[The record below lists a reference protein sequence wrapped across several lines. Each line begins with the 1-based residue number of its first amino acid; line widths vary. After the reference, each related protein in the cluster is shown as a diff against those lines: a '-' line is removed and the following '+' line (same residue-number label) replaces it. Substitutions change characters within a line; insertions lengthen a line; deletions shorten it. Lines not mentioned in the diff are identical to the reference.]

1 MKKLLIL
8 ILSFLCLLALCACGN
23 DVTSNPLIT
32 VPETDD
38 PLYLS
43 DCGIIHAEGSF
54 VVKANFL
61 VDEGGGNYQ
70 SRTEGTISLPV
81 VSAAPS
87 TTAMTVGAFRPVLR
101 GLLDAIPQKFETQ
114 GYIMTFIPL
123 GGDSEAPDYT
133 WSIGAKTLTEGKA
146 ETVDAAL
153 GSFEIDDGDLLAH
166 IHLAP

>member
-1 MKKLLIL
+1 MKKLLAL
-8 ILSFLCLLALCACGN
+8 ILSVLVLLSLCACGK
-23 DVTSNPLIT
+23 DVTKNPLIT

-43 DCGIIHAEGSF
+43 DRGILHVEGTF

-61 VDEGGGNYQ
+61 VDEGNGNYQ
-70 SRTEGTISLPV
+70 PRTEGGISLPDGN
-81 VSAAPS
+81 ADPA
-87 TTAMTVGAFRPVLR
+87 TTAMTVGQFRTVLR
-101 GLLDAIPQKFETQ
+101 GMMDTIPQTFETQ
-114 GYIMTFIPL
+114 GYILSFIPL
-123 GGDSEAPDYT
+123 GGHSEAPDYT

-146 ETVDAAL
+146 ETVDADL

>member
-8 ILSFLCLLALCACGN
+8 ILSVLCLLALCACGN

-43 DCGIIHAEGSF
+43 DRGILHVEGTF

-70 SRTEGTISLPV
+70 PRTEGTISLPV
-81 VSAAPS
+81 VSAAPI
-87 TTAMTVGAFRPVLR
+87 TTAMTVGQFRPALR

-114 GYIMTFIPL
+114 GYILTFVPL

-133 WSIGAKTLTEGKA
+133 WSITGKAFTEGVA
-146 ETVDAAL
+146 DAADPSL
-153 GSFEIDDGDLLAH
+153 GTFEIDDGDLLAH

>member
-1 MKKLLIL
+1 MKKIL
-8 ILSFLCLLALCACGN
+8 ALTLSVLCLLALCGCGN

-38 PLYLS
+38 PLYVS
-43 DCGIIHAEGSF
+43 DCGIFHVEGVF

-61 VDEGGGNYQ
+61 VDEGDGYYQ
-70 SRTEGTISLPV
+70 PRTEGVINLPAEGP
-81 VSAAPS
+81 SPS
-87 TTAMTVGAFRPVLR
+87 TTAMTVGQFRPVLR
-101 GLLDAIPQKFETQ
+101 GLLDAIPQKFGTQ
-114 GYIMTFIPL
+114 GYIMTFVPL

-133 WSIGAKTLTEGKA
+133 WSMAGKTLTEGL
-146 ETVDAAL
+146 TAADPNL

>member
-1 MKKLLIL
+1 MKKLFALTL
-8 ILSFLCLLALCACGN
+8 AVLCLLALCACGN

-43 DCGIIHAEGSF
+43 DCGILHVEGVF

-61 VDEGGGNYQ
+61 VDEGNGNYQ
-70 SRTEGTISLPV
+70 PRTEGVINLPEDGTV
-81 VSAAPS
+81 PA
-87 TTAMTVGAFRPVLR
+87 TTAMTVGQFRPTLR
-101 GLLDAIPQKFETQ
+101 GLLDAIPQKFGTQ
-114 GYIMTFIPL
+114 GYILTFVPL
-123 GGDSEAPDYT
+123 VGDSEAPDYT
-133 WSIGAKTLTEGKA
+133 WSISGKTLTEGV
-146 ETVDAAL
+146 TDAADPDL